1 VAVERDLVTLTAED
15 GESHDAL
22 LHIDDRP
29 TRVRERATGR
39 HTAVIHVHGI
49 MGNFL
54 VGTLRFLPVPLARS
68 GFPTLVVETRMGNVG
83 QLFGQAIFEDA
94 ALDIAAAWKWLQSQG
109 YDSVVVCGYSS
120 GATLAAR
127 YVATHPSDAIRGLV
141 SISGPWG
148 LPESLEERS
157 RRWGATPSYEQ
168 IVALLADVVGEG
180 TPDSPADDRLFVIQR
195 SRGPTLR
202 PRDSEVYTYRTWWHS
217 RGPEAYAAMAHVQMR
232 DVHVPTLLLQGD
244 ADDVVNPREA
254 DDLAAV
260 LREAGNQDVR
270 QVSVPGAGHFYA
282 GQEILLIDAV
292 TAFLKDVA

>member
-1 VAVERDLVTLTAED
+1 MAVERDLVTLIAED
-15 GESHDAL
+15 GELHDAL
-22 LHIDDRP
+22 LHIDDRS
-29 TRVRERATGR
+29 TRVRDRATGR

-54 VGTLRFLPVPLARS
+54 VGTLRFLPGSLART

-83 QLFGQAIFEDA
+83 QLFGNAIFEDA

-109 YDSVVVCGYSS
+109 YDGVVVCGYSS

-127 YVATHPSDAIRGLV
+127 YVATYPSQAIRGLV

-148 LPESLEERS
+148 LPQSLEERS
-157 RRWGATPSYEQ
+157 RKWGAEPSYEQ
-168 IVALLADVVGEG
+168 IVDRLAEVMGGG
-180 TPDSPADDRLFVIQR
+180 TPDSPADDRLFVIER
-195 SRGPTLR
+195 SRGPTRR

-232 DVHVPTLLLQGD
+232 EVRVATLLVQGD
-244 ADDVVNPREA
+244 SDDVVNPREA
-254 DDLAAV
+254 DDLAVV
-260 LREAGNQDVR
+260 LREAGNDDVR
-270 QVSVPGAGHFYA
+270 QVSVAGAGHFYK